1 MKIKEATGYLER
13 LEKVSKS
20 DVEFPVS
27 VAYKIAKTKKNLN
40 DALATFFEERNKIM
54 EKYSNGTMKLSV
66 EDEGYSAFLKDVLE
80 LVEQEA
86 GEVDILKIGLDQ
98 LGDGKI
104 PMDVMDSLMFM
115 IEE

>member
-1 MKIKEATGYLER
+1 MKIKEATGYLEK
-13 LEKVSKS
+13 LEKVTKS

-27 VAYKIAKTKKNLN
+27 VAYKIAKNKKNLN
-40 DALATFFEERNKIM
+40 SALEVFFDQRNELIK
-54 EKYSNGTMKLSV
+54 KYSNGTMKISM
-66 EDEGYSAFLKDVLE
+66 EDEGYLPFIKDVTD

-86 GEVDILKIGLDQ
+86 GAVDILKISLDQ